1 MKRLEQIDNLS
12 FTLIST
18 GGIIFAIVCILT
30 VQDLRDQTVQ
40 QLFLPG
46 MMMAFPW
53 LVAGLVLYI
62 HKSRSKRRAGRVFKS
77 HRL

>member
-1 MKRLEQIDNLS
+1 MKRLEHIDNLS

-30 VQDLRDQTVQ
+30 VQDLSDQTVQ

-46 MMMAFPW
+46 TMMAFPW
-53 LVAGLVLYI
+53 LVASLVLHI